1 MDWIFAAIAVVLFG
15 IVLIQREV
23 LKQAADLADNQNK
36 SSQDLMRLI
45 SYLDREI
52 EILKERSRKL
62 DRITKGD

>member
-36 SSQDLMRLI
+36 SSQDLMRLM